1 MKPADFVFSSGGA
14 RSGNGSHLWAPVKG
28 NNMKK
33 MMFVWM
39 IAIAFAAASV
49 RAGGLECAVDAALQG
64 TLGTA
69 IEWEG
74 NTFKIS
80 PVTMAD
86 KDKRKHTLT
95 GTLVCRNGKKKD
107 QTVEYRISKTGGTV
121 DKVEL
126 QIDGGMWIGLSPEMN
141 KAVTNYR
148 HGDAEQASKAA
159 LYKAGEGSWQ
169 RTAELIV
176 AFIGI
181 KHC

>member
-1 MKPADFVFSSGGA
+1 MRK
-14 RSGNGSHLWAPVKG
+14 LT
-28 NNMKK
+28 
-33 MMFVWM
+33 FVWM
-39 IAIAFAAASV
+39 IAVGFAVISA

-69 IEWEG
+69 IEWSG
-74 NTFKIS
+74 HAFKVS

-86 KDKRKHTLT
+86 KEKRKHTLT
-95 GTLVCRNGKKKD
+95 GNLVYRNGKKQD
-107 QTVEYRISKTGGTV
+107 QIVEYRIIKTGGTV
-121 DKVEL
+121 DRVEL

-141 KAVTNYR
+141 KAVTGYR

-159 LYKAGEGSWQ
+159 LYKAGEGSW
-169 RTAELIV
+169 RSTAELIV